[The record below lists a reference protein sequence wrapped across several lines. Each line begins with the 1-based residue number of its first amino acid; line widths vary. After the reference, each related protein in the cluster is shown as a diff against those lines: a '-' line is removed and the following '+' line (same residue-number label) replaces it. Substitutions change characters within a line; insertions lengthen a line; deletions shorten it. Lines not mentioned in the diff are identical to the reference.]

1 MKYKIFLKS
10 LFTAIAI
17 IECLSVINA
26 KEVFSETDETGFTGV
41 VPFVCSVE
49 NDDQIKEM
57 SYTPVSA
64 SQAKLSGLDQ
74 SLTIVGNSHA
84 YLSAELISEIS
95 SPGSNIQSTSTTLFP
110 NGRPQFYVNGQIPP
124 VNLKNGPIP
133 LWLLLNAFVSSVP
146 ANYQFDV
153 LITCIHSI

>member
-1 MKYKIFLKS
+1 MKYKTFLKS

-17 IECLSVINA
+17 IECLFVINA

-57 SYTPVSA
+57 SYTPVSG

-74 SLTIVGNSHA
+74 SLTIVGNAHA
-84 YLSAELISEIS
+84 YLTAELISEIS

-153 LITCIHSI
+153 SITCIHSI

>member
-1 MKYKIFLKS
+1 MKYKTFLKS

-17 IECLSVINA
+17 IECLLVINS
-26 KEVFSETDETGFTGV
+26 KEVFSEIDETGFTGV

-57 SYTPVSA
+57 SYTPVSG

-74 SLTIVGNSHA
+74 SLTIVGNAHA
-84 YLSAELISEIS
+84 HLTAELISEIS

-110 NGRPQFYVNGQIPP
+110 NGRPQYYVNGQIPP

-133 LWLLLNAFVSSVP
+133 LWLLLNAFVSPVP

>member
-1 MKYKIFLKS
+1 MKYKTFLKS

-74 SLTIVGNSHA
+74 SLTIVGNAHA
-84 YLSAELISEIS
+84 YLIAELISEIS